1 MNDLERLVK
10 AGWRLQVDTHWDGKF
25 HAQIYKQKTGSGH
38 HHLGQT
44 ISEALFK
51 LDEYVA
57 GRESPALETPVV
69 SNGGMKPTCPNCG
82 HEPCAEWCESVAS
95 MRG

>member
-57 GRESPALETPVV
+57 GRESPAQETSV
-69 SNGGMKPTCPNCG
+69 CPIHGPHVGQPKCVF
-82 HEPCAEWCESVAS
+82 CS
-95 MRG
+95 